1 MSINPAQTP
10 LDSSRYQTL
19 YARSI
24 QEPEQFWAEQALQW
38 ITWQTPWRHVKTGS
52 FNENNV
58 RWFVDA
64 KLNACVNCVDRH
76 LHDKAN
82 KTAIIWEGD
91 SAHERQTLTYQDL
104 HTAICRLAN
113 VLKAQGLKAGDCV
126 CIYLPM
132 IPEAVIAMLACARLG
147 IVHSVVFGGFSP
159 ESLRSRIDDAEC
171 KLVITANVA
180 IRAGK
185 KTPFKEQVDKA
196 LEKNYSVKK
205 VLVIAC
211 TEDKVAFQVQRDLWY
226 HEAIAHASDQCEPTE
241 QNANDPLFIL
251 YTSGSTGKPKGILHS
266 TGGYL
271 VYAAS
276 TFRYVFDYQ
285 DTDIFWC
292 TADVGWITGHTYNV
306 YGPLCNGA
314 TIVLFAG
321 VPNFPTPARCWEIID
336 RYQVSIFYTAPT
348 AIRALRHEG
357 DQWLDTT
364 KRDSLRILGSV
375 GEPINPD
382 AWEWYF
388 NAVGKKRCPVIDT
401 WWQTETGGIM
411 ISPLAKVS
419 SLKPGSATKPLFG
432 IVPKIVDEQ
441 GNALPPG
448 TMGSLIITTPW
459 PGMMLTVYKDHERFI
474 ETYFKKYP
482 GNYLTGDQA
491 LCDAEG
497 YYWISGRSDDVIKV
511 SGHRIGSAEVES
523 AIIENE
529 KVSESAVVGVPDEIK
544 GQSIYAFITL
554 KKGQLAN
561 DSLREEII
569 KTVRDSMGA
578 IAIPKFI
585 QWSEALP
592 KTRSGKIM
600 RRILRKIACGE
611 SEALGDL
618 TTLADPSVVE
628 ALIKDRIKLPHL

>member
-1 MSINPAQTP
+1 MSINPAQTQ
-10 LDSSRYQTL
+10 LDTSQYHSL
-19 YARSI
+19 YEHSI
-24 QEPEQFWAEQALQW
+24 KEPEQFWAERALEM
-38 ITWQTPWRHVKTGS
+38 ITWQTAWRQVKTGS
-52 FNENNV
+52 FTENNV

-76 LHDKAN
+76 LPQHAN

-91 SAHERQTLTYQDL
+91 AAHEQLSLTYQEL

-113 VLKAQGLKAGDCV
+113 VLKDYGLKAGDCV

-147 IVHSVVFGGFSP
+147 IIHSVVFGGFSP
-159 ESLRSRIDDAEC
+159 ESLRARIDDAEC
-171 KLVITANVA
+171 KMVITANVA
-180 IRAGK
+180 TRGGK
-185 KTPFKEQVDKA
+185 KIRLKEQVDKA
-196 LEKNYSVKK
+196 LEANHSVKT
-205 VLVIAC
+205 VLMVAC
-211 TEDKVAFQVQRDLWY
+211 SEDKVAWQAERDIWY
-226 HEAIAHASDQCEPTE
+226 HEAIATRSAECEPVPI
-241 QNANDPLFIL
+241 NANDPLFIL

-276 TFRYVFDYQ
+276 TFRYVFNFQ
-285 DTDIFWC
+285 ETDVFWC
-292 TADVGWITGHTYNV
+292 TADVGWITGHSYNV
-306 YGPLCNGA
+306 YGPLCNAA

-321 VPNFPTPARCWEIID
+321 VPNYPTPARCWEIID

-357 DQWLDTT
+357 DQWLETT
-364 KRDSLRILGSV
+364 TRNSLRILGSV

-388 NAVGKKRCPVIDT
+388 NAVGKKRCPIVDT

-411 ISPLAKVS
+411 ISPLAHVTP
-419 SLKPGSATKPLFG
+419 LKPGSATQPVFG

-441 GNALPPG
+441 GHALPPG
-448 TMGSLIITTPW
+448 KMGSLIITTPW
-459 PGMMLTVYKDHERFI
+459 PGMMLTVYKDHNRFI
-474 ETYFKKYP
+474 ETYFKTYP
-482 GNYLTGDQA
+482 GSYLTGDQA
-491 LCDAEG
+491 LCDADG

-511 SGHRIGSAEVES
+511 AGHRIGSAEVES

-529 KVSESAVVGVPDEIK
+529 KVSESAVIGVPDDIK
-544 GQSIYAFITL
+544 GQSIYAFVTL
-554 KKGQLAN
+554 KKGQLASE
-561 DSLREEII
+561 SLRAEII

-578 IAIPKFI
+578 IATPKYI
-585 QWSEALP
+585 QWADALP

-611 SEALGDL
+611 TQELGDL
-618 TTLADPSVVE
+618 TTLADPSIVE
-628 ALIKDRIKLPHL
+628 ALIKNRITFS

>member
-1 MSINPAQTP
+1 MTIDKSTP
-10 LDSSRYQTL
+10 ITDLAMYQTL
-19 YARSI
+19 YQHSI
-24 QEPEQFWAEQALQW
+24 SNPDQFWAERAQEML
-38 ITWQTPWRHVKTGS
+38 TWQKSWSQVVTGS
-52 FNENNV
+52 FKKNDV

-64 KLNACVNCVDRH
+64 ELNACVNCVDRH
-76 LHDKAN
+76 LPALAN

-91 SAHERQTLTYQDL
+91 EAHERQTLTYQAL

-113 VLKAQGLKAGDCV
+113 VLKAEGLKQGDFV
-126 CIYLPM
+126 CIYMPM

-147 IVHSVVFGGFSP
+147 VVHSVVFAGFSP
-159 ESLRSRIDDAEC
+159 ESLHSRIEDAEC

-180 IRAGK
+180 VRGGK
-185 KTPFKEQVDKA
+185 KIPLKENVDKA
-196 LEKNYSVKK
+196 LEKNRSVKT
-205 VLVIAC
+205 VLVVAC
-211 TEDKVAFQVQRDLWY
+211 TEEKVNWNDERDQWY
-226 HEAIAHASDQCEPTE
+226 HDAIAKVGDTCEPVQ
-241 QNANDPLFIL
+241 QNANDPLFVL

-266 TGGYL
+266 TAGYL
-271 VYAAS
+271 VYVAS

-285 DTDIFWC
+285 ANDVFWC

-314 TIVLFAG
+314 TIVLFGG
-321 VPNFPTPARCWEIID
+321 VPNYPTPARCWEIID
-336 RYQVSIFYTAPT
+336 RYHVTIFYTAPT

-357 DQWLDTT
+357 DQWLQNTS
-364 KRDSLRILGSV
+364 RNSLRILGSV

-388 NAVGKKRCPVIDT
+388 NSVGESRCPIVDT

-411 ISPLAKVS
+411 ISPIPHVT

-432 IVPKIVDEQ
+432 IVPKIVDDAGKEVSAGQ
-441 GNALPPG
+441 
-448 TMGSLIITTPW
+448 MGSLIISAPW

-474 ETYFKKYP
+474 ETYFKTYP

-491 LCDAEG
+491 MCDAEG
-497 YYWISGRSDDVIKV
+497 NYWISGRSDDVIKV

-523 AIIENE
+523 AIIEND

-554 KKGQLAN
+554 KKGNNPSDA
-561 DSLREEII
+561 LRNEII

-578 IAIPKFI
+578 IAAPKYI
-585 QWSEALP
+585 QWADALP

-611 SEALGDL
+611 IENLGDL
-618 TTLADPSVVE
+618 TTLADPTVVK
-628 ALIKDRIKLPHL
+628 ALIKDRISF